1 MARTVLPKV
10 FLHIGTRKS
19 GTSYLQLALRNSIE
33 ALDDQGLA
41 LMFRTREANVRRQ
54 LTPLRELVS
63 TGDATAVDEAMA
75 WTAERVRA
83 KPDHRHLITLED
95 LAELPDSA
103 IAAMIGGLSDFDVEV
118 VLTARHWGLTLPS
131 EWQQCVKER
140 HTGTYRDFIEDVR
153 ARSGETA
160 QRFLARQHVPQI
172 VERWGAHAPVSVI
185 AVPPS
190 SRTEGT
196 LVELFSDLVGID
208 PGSLVTPKS
217 TVNQSLTLVQAEM
230 LRRVNI
236 ALGDRLPEPA
246 HSYRVGMREWLTR
259 RSLMK
264 HRGSSIRL
272 PEEYLGWAQQESLAQ
287 LDALRAGPARLLGV
301 AEDLVASADL
311 ATGPDTVSDTELA
324 EIATLTLAD
333 LAADRWREVE
343 EQRAKQR
350 GGTRRT
356 KPQVPPPPAP
366 ATRLRTR
373 IGRTRAGRVARRWL
387 RR

>member
-1 MARTVLPKV
+1 MARTKV

-19 GTSYLQLALRNSIE
+19 GTSYLQLALRNSVE
-33 ALDDQGLA
+33 ALDEQGVA
-41 LMFRTREANVRRQ
+41 LMFRTRERNVRRQ
-54 LTPLRELVS
+54 LTPLRELAA
-63 TGDATAVDEAMA
+63 TGDATSATAAMA
-75 WTAERVRA
+75 WTAERIRA

-95 LAELPDSA
+95 LAELPRPA
-103 IAAMIGGLSDFDVEV
+103 IEAMVGGLSDFDVEV
-118 VLTARHWGLTLPS
+118 VVTARHWGLTLPS

-160 QRFLARQHVPQI
+160 QRFVARQHLPQM
-172 VERWGAHAPVSVI
+172 VERWGAHAPVRVI

-196 LVELFSDLVGID
+196 LVDLFSDLVGID
-208 PGSLVTPKS
+208 PASLVTPKG
-217 TVNQSLTLVQAEM
+217 TINQSLTLAQAEM

-272 PEEYLGWAQQESLAQ
+272 PAEYLGWAQQESAMQ
-287 LDALRAGPARLLGV
+287 LEALRTGPARIIGRP
-301 AEDLVASADL
+301 EDLVATEEL
-311 ATGPDTVSDTELA
+311 ATGPDNVSDAELA
-324 EIATLTLAD
+324 EVAMTTLAD

-343 EQRAKQR
+343 EQKAQQQ
-350 GGTRRT
+350 GGRRRT
-356 KPQVPPPPAP
+356 KPQAPPPAAP

-373 IGRTRAGRVARRWL
+373 LGRTGPGRAVRRWL
-387 RR
+387 GR